1 VQQPAR
7 DLKSEKTWSSAA
19 EAHFAKLP
27 PEVLE
32 IIAADA
38 SDTLDEAQSI
48 LCALARVQQVDDK
61 VARTWA
67 SDPVRQKRMQK
78 ENPGIGPLEQLLRE
92 FSPRQVPGVFPRLHQ
107 AREVLS
113 GQARAQGYSQA
124 QIDAWL
130 ASDSTLIQLIEQ
142 YLAEGYFLVNVPSH
156 PQSYR
161 DCLQGV
167 TREPGL
173 RVPYMSGPR
182 LTPEL
187 VRAAVSKHPDAIGIL
202 GPEYRSLDLYE
213 LVVARPDSDTFSN
226 FLLSEEVVEDPRY
239 RAVLERLEPQATTS
253 KRAVDWKSPAAARP
267 SANAGGGERAQQRQ
281 RLLDEVPSGYRNFS
295 SLSKTRESLRHA
307 AIQQLKHP
315 SQEVDLWLADEATT
329 IELLSK
335 VNSWTKQLAD
345 PEWTESLAC
354 YCASHFGSY
363 DEIPKELHSNP
374 RVEAAM
380 TAFFK
385 LVLLDLALCRH
396 FSPYKHPDSDS
407 DSDSD
412 SDLDA
417 GPRAGEGQSSR

>member
-67 SDPVRQKRMQK
+67 SDPVRQTRMQK
-78 ENPGIGPLEQLLRE
+78 ENPGIGPLAQLLRA

-142 YLAEGYFLVNVPSH
+142 YLAEGYLLVNVPSD
-156 PQSYR
+156 PRSYQ
-161 DCLQGV
+161 DGLH
-167 TREPGL
+167 EPGL
-173 RVPYMSGPR
+173 RIPYMFGPR

-213 LVVARPDSDTFSN
+213 LVVARPDSATFSN
-226 FLLSEEVVEDPRY
+226 FVVFEEVVEDPRH
-239 RAVLERLEPQATTS
+239 RAVLERLRLDGATAQATTS

-295 SLSKTRESLRHA
+295 SLSKTRKSLRHA

-315 SQEVDLWLADEATT
+315 SQEVDLWLAEEATT

-335 VNSWTKQLAD
+335 VNSWTKQLAAF
-345 PEWTESLAC
+345 EWTESLAC
-354 YCASHFGSY
+354 YCAAQLGSY
-363 DEIPKELHSNP
+363 DEIPEDLRSNP

-380 TAFFK
+380 KAF
-385 LVLLDLALCRH
+385 A
-396 FSPYKHPDSDS
+396 DSSMRELTQYEDS
-407 DSDSD
+407 
-412 SDLDA
+412 DA
-417 GPRAGEGQSSR
+417 GPRAGEGQSSS

>member
-1 VQQPAR
+1 M
-7 DLKSEKTWSSAA
+7 
-19 EAHFAKLP
+19 F
-27 PEVLE
+27 
-32 IIAADA
+32 
-38 SDTLDEAQSI
+38 
-48 LCALARVQQVDDK
+48 
-61 VARTWA
+61 
-67 SDPVRQKRMQK
+67 
-78 ENPGIGPLEQLLRE
+78 
-92 FSPRQVPGVFPRLHQ
+92 
-107 AREVLS
+107 
-113 GQARAQGYSQA
+113 
-124 QIDAWL
+124 
-130 ASDSTLIQLIEQ
+130 
-142 YLAEGYFLVNVPSH
+142 
-156 PQSYR
+156 
-161 DCLQGV
+161 
-167 TREPGL
+167 
-173 RVPYMSGPR
+173 GPR

-226 FLLSEEVVEDPRY
+226 FVVFEEVVEDPRY
-239 RAVLERLEPQATTS
+239 RAVLERLGLDGATAQATTS

-267 SANAGGGERAQQRQ
+267 SANAGGGDRAEGRAQQRQ

-295 SLSKTRESLRHA
+295 SLSKTRKSLRHA

-315 SQEVDLWLADEATT
+315 SQEVDLWLAEEATT

-335 VNSWTKQLAD
+335 VNSWTKQLAAF
-345 PEWTESLAC
+345 EWTESLAC

-407 DSDSD
+407 D
-412 SDLDA
+412 LDA
-417 GPRAGEGQSSR
+417 GPRAGEGQSSS